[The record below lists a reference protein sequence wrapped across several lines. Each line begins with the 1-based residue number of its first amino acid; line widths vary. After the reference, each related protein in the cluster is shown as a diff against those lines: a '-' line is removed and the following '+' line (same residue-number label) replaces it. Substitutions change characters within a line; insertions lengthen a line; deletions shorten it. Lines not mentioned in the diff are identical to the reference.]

1 MREYVLSLRYKKGKE
16 VKTMKDYYINV
27 FNKAGELEET
37 ATFHVGEDESLLD
50 ALEETLYIVAELT
63 PENYKDWK
71 RELSTYKFTTF
82 TYQMTEFFYVD
93 YPWDGSGVIEVREK

>member
-1 MREYVLSLRYKKGKE
+1 
-16 VKTMKDYYINV
+16 MKDYHINF

-37 ATFHVGEDESLLD
+37 AIFHVDENESLLD

-63 PENYKDWK
+63 PEDYRAWK

-82 TYQMTEFFYVD
+82 TYHMTEFLYVE
-93 YPWDGSGVIEVREK
+93 YPWDGSGIFEVREK

>member
-1 MREYVLSLRYKKGKE
+1 
-16 VKTMKDYYINV
+16 MKDYYINF
-27 FNKAGELEET
+27 FNKVGELEET
-37 ATFHVGEDESLLD
+37 ATFHVGENESLLD

-63 PENYKDWK
+63 PENYRDWK

-82 TYQMTEFFYVD
+82 TYHMTEFFYVD

>member
-1 MREYVLSLRYKKGKE
+1 MR
-16 VKTMKDYYINV
+16 DYYIRF

-37 ATFHVGEDESLLD
+37 AMFHVDEDESLLD

-63 PENYKDWK
+63 PEDYRAWK

-82 TYQMTEFFYVD
+82 IYHMTEFFYID
-93 YPWDGSGVIEVREK
+93 YSWDGSGIFEVREK